1 MYTDPNLPFPRKLSL
16 EKLLVEFANS
26 SYVIGFFPK
35 LNGGGGAAWDGCPD
49 SSGALALFVGAA
61 SDGCPDSSGALAF
74 FVGAFFVGAASDGC
88 PDSIGALTCQ
98 TNSCYNI
105 KNGG

>member
-1 MYTDPNLPFPRKLSL
+1 M
-16 EKLLVEFANS
+16 
-26 SYVIGFFPK
+26 
-35 LNGGGGAAWDGCPD
+35 
-49 SSGALALFVGAA
+49 FVGAA

-88 PDSIGALTCQ
+88 PDSSGALAFFVGAASDGCPDSIGALTCQ